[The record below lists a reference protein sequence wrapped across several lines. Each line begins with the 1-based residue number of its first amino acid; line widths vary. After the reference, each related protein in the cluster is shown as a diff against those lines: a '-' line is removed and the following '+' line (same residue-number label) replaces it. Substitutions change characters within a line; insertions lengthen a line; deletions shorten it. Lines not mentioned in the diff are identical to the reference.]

1 MTESKEYLE
10 IQAQCLEKK
19 EIEELFKT
27 IKRINWKRKRD
38 NKPRLSYK
46 VKLG

>member
-1 MTESKEYLE
+1 MRYPKDYLE

-38 NKPRLSYK
+38 NKPRLPYK